1 MLIAAYTDE
10 NAADG
15 ALEGLKEAKDGG
27 FVYDDAAVVRRD
39 GAGEVHIEETGDMS
53 GGKGA
58 GIGALIG
65 GVIGILGG
73 PAGVAVG
80 AGAGAAIG
88 GVAAHSDAGFNND
101 TLERIGGAL
110 PAGSSA
116 LAVTTSQDFVEL
128 VRSASTEEQTLTLA
142 QDIADE
148 ISGNLNA
155 GQDML
160 MALLLTEDAVA
171 AMKVVS
177 GPHAL
182 AVFGIAATEE
192 GATAGAVVATEEGVA
207 AATETV
213 VPIADDADSGRGP
226 DSGDDQA

>member
-10 NAADG
+10 NGADG
-15 ALEGLKEAKDGG
+15 ALNALKEAKSGG

-39 GAGEVHIEETGDMS
+39 AGGEVHLEETGDMS

-73 PAGVAVG
+73 PGGVALG

-88 GVAAHSDAGFNND
+88 GIAAHSDAGFNND
-101 TLERIGGAL
+101 TLERIGGVL
-110 PAGSSA
+110 PAGTSA
-116 LAVTTSQDFVEL
+116 LAVTTSKDFVEL
-128 VRSASTEEQTLTLA
+128 VRQASTEEQTLTMA

-160 MALLLTEDAVA
+160 MVLLLTEDAVA

-177 GPHAL
+177 GPDAL
-182 AVFGIAATEE
+182 AVFGIVATAE
-192 GATAGAVVATEEGVA
+192 GATAGAVIATDEGVA

-213 VPIADDADSGRGP
+213 VPVADDSVSGRGS
-226 DSGDDQA
+226 DSGDDEA